1 MRYIIRDARP
11 EDAAEL
17 LAIYTPFVTDTTVSF
32 ELKVPSLEDFS
43 QRVRRTSERY
53 AYLVAEDTET
63 GKLVGYAYNSSFRS
77 RPAYDFASEISIYL
91 APAHQRRGL
100 GSRLLKELESRMREQ
115 GMRMSEACI
124 TSDNVGSIAFHER
137 HGYRI
142 CGEHHTCGYKLG
154 RWLSVTWME
163 KDLTA

>member
-1 MRYIIRDARP
+1 MGYIIRDARP

-17 LAIYTPFVTDTTVSF
+17 LAIYTPFVTDTTVTF
-32 ELKVPSLEDFS
+32 ELEVPSLEEFS
-43 QRVRRTSERY
+43 RRVERTSARY
-53 AYLVAEDTET
+53 AYLVAEDTESGT
-63 GKLVGYAYNSSFRS
+63 LAGYAYNSSFRS

-91 APAHQRRGL
+91 APVHQRCGL
-100 GSRLLKELESRMREQ
+100 GSHLLKELERRMREQ